1 MLYVYL
7 GDRWGGFKGQGI
19 YTIYT
24 ECLGTVI
31 NVEVKDTYLDH
42 PFRVAN
48 RLPYITPTLLDW
60 TSRQDTQTGALD
72 EQRASHTFVMRCL
85 QMYSKV
91 GVQRW
96 GPVPPGR

>member
-1 MLYVYL
+1 MVYVYL

-31 NVEVKDTYLDH
+31 NVEVKDAYLDH

-48 RLPYITPTLLDW
+48 RLPYITL
-60 TSRQDTQTGALD
+60 
-72 EQRASHTFVMRCL
+72 HC
-85 QMYSKV
+85 
-91 GVQRW
+91 
-96 GPVPPGR
+96 